1 MSWHDFIFSPQRK
14 IRLLRHGLFWLAWW
28 LYFFGSRYF
37 YPAVLLTGKNGGPR
51 NVDLNTSIWN
61 ATELVRSILMVSV
74 HMAACYL
81 IIYFLLPRFLLAGK
95 YLAMLAGLV
104 VLTAVMVLASRFM
117 DTIVLP
123 IFTRPDPLADTAFY
137 SSVFNGIVSAIKV
150 IAAATAITLGKYW
163 WKKQKEKE
171 VLEREKINA
180 ELQLLKAQ
188 IHPGFLFTALNN
200 IYVFSLAASPRA
212 PELLLKLSDLLSYM
226 LYECDQAVV
235 PLEKE
240 IARMKD
246 YILLEKIRMESIEL
260 EQSVIGDLSGKRI
273 APLLLLPFIENS
285 FKHSSGLTEQA
296 WVNIDITVEG
306 DILTMKLANGMMPEA
321 DGAGL
326 QENGLANVQKRL
338 TLLYPQKHELK
349 ISRELEMLVV
359 LLKIQIGEKP
369 LFEPEQAEHPGIN
382 EPLIAQPTLY
392 AAQ

>member
-14 IRLLRHGLFWLAWW
+14 IRLLRHGLFWLGWW

-51 NVDLNTSIWN
+51 NIDPDMGIWN

-74 HMAACYL
+74 HMAACYM

-95 YLAMLAGLV
+95 YLLALAGLIV
-104 VLTAVMVLASRFM
+104 VTGIMILASRLM

-123 IFTRPDPLADTAFY
+123 VLIQPDLPAGIPFY
-137 SSVFNGIVSAIKV
+137 SSIFNGIVSAVKV
-150 IAAATAITLGKYW
+150 LAAATAITLGKYW
-163 WKKQKEKE
+163 WKKKKEKE
-171 VLEREKINA
+171 ALEREKINA

-188 IHPGFLFTALNN
+188 IHPGFLFIALNN

-240 IARMKD
+240 IARMQD
-246 YILLEKIRMESIEL
+246 YLLLEKIRMESIEM
-260 EQSVIGDLSGKRI
+260 EQSVTGDVSGKLI

-285 FKHSSGLTEQA
+285 FKHSSELTEQA
-296 WVNIDITVEG
+296 WINLDITVEG
-306 DILTMKLANGMMPEA
+306 NTLTMKLANGTTPDA
-321 DGAGL
+321 TGGWI
-326 QENGLANVQKRL
+326 QENGLVNVQKRL
-338 TLLYPQKHELK
+338 TLLYPQQHELK

-369 LFEPEQAEHPGIN
+369 LTEPERTEDPFVNEH
-382 EPLIAQPTLY
+382 LVAQPTLY
-392 AAQ
+392 AQ

>member
-1 MSWHDFIFSPQRK
+1 
-14 IRLLRHGLFWLAWW
+14 
-28 LYFFGSRYF
+28 
-37 YPAVLLTGKNGGPR
+37 
-51 NVDLNTSIWN
+51 
-61 ATELVRSILMVSV
+61 
-74 HMAACYL
+74 
-81 IIYFLLPRFLLAGK
+81 
-95 YLAMLAGLV
+95 
-104 VLTAVMVLASRFM
+104 MVLASRFM
-117 DTIVLP
+117 DTTVLP
-123 IFTRPDPLADTAFY
+123 ALTQPDKLPDIPIY
-137 SSVFNGIVSAIKV
+137 SSIFNGIVSAIKV
-150 IAAATAITLGKYW
+150 IAAATVITLGKYW

-171 VLEREKINA
+171 TLEREKINA

-235 PLEKE
+235 SLEKE

-246 YILLEKIRMESIEL
+246 YIILEKIRMESIEM
-260 EQSVIGDLSGKRI
+260 EQSVTGDLSGKLI

-285 FKHSSGLTEQA
+285 FKHSSKLMEQA
-296 WVNIDITVEG
+296 WVNMDVTVEG
-306 DILTMKLANGMMPEA
+306 DILTMKLANGMMPGSNG
-321 DGAGL
+321 DVL
-326 QENGLANVQKRL
+326 FENGLANVQKRL

-369 LFEPEQAEHPGIN
+369 LIEPEQTENPGID
-382 EPLIAQPTLY
+382 EPLVYQPTLY

>member
-14 IRLLRHGLFWLAWW
+14 IRLFRHGVFWLAWW

-51 NVDLNTSIWN
+51 NVDLHISIWN
-61 ATELVRSILMVSV
+61 ATELVRSVLMVSV

-95 YLAMLAGLV
+95 YLLMLAGLIMGTG
-104 VLTAVMVLASRFM
+104 LMVLASRFM

-123 IFTRPDPLADTAFY
+123 FLTRPGQSPDIPFY
-137 SSVFNGIVSAIKV
+137 SSIFNGIVSAIKV
-150 IAAATAITLGKYW
+150 LAAATAITLGKYW

-188 IHPGFLFTALNN
+188 VHPGFLFTALNN

-226 LYECDQAVV
+226 LYECDQAVL

-240 IARMKD
+240 IARMQD
-246 YILLEKIRMESIEL
+246 YLLLEKIRMESIEM
-260 EQSVIGDLSGKRI
+260 EQSVTGDLSGKLI

-285 FKHSSGLTEQA
+285 FKHSSELTEQA
-296 WVNIDITVEG
+296 WINLDISVEG
-306 DILTMKLANGMMPEA
+306 NLLTMKLANGMMPDSNGEA
-321 DGAGL
+321 I

-359 LLKIQIGEKP
+359 LLKIHIGEKP
-369 LFEPEQAEHPGIN
+369 LIKPEHTENPSVN
-382 EPLIAQPTLY
+382 EPLVSQPTLY

>member
-1 MSWHDFIFSPQRK
+1 MSWHDFIFSPQKK

-37 YPAVLLTGKNGGPR
+37 YPVVLLTGKNSQPK
-51 NVDLNTSIWN
+51 NINPDLSIWN
-61 ATELVRSILMVSV
+61 TTELVRSILMVSV
-74 HMAACYL
+74 HLAACYA
-81 IIYFLLPRFLLAGK
+81 IIYFLLPRFLLTGK
-95 YLAMLAGLV
+95 YLLMLAGLMV
-104 VLTAVMVLASRFM
+104 VTGLMVLASRFM
-117 DTIVLP
+117 DTTVLP
-123 IFTRPDPLADTAFY
+123 ALTQPDKLPDIPFY
-137 SSVFNGIVSAIKV
+137 SSIFNGIVSAIKV
-150 IAAATAITLGKYW
+150 IAAATVITLGKYW

-171 VLEREKINA
+171 TLEREKINA

-235 PLEKE
+235 SLEKE

-246 YILLEKIRMESIEL
+246 YIILEKIRMESIEM
-260 EQSVIGDLSGKRI
+260 EQSVTGDLSGKLI

-285 FKHSSGLTEQA
+285 FKHSSKLMEQA
-296 WVNIDITVEG
+296 WVNMDVTVEG
-306 DILTMKLANGMMPEA
+306 DILTMKLANGMMPGSNG
-321 DGAGL
+321 DVL
-326 QENGLANVQKRL
+326 FENGLANVQKRL

-369 LFEPEQAEHPGIN
+369 LIEPEQTENPGID
-382 EPLIAQPTLY
+382 EPLVYQPTLY

>member
-14 IRLLRHGLFWLAWW
+14 IRLFRHGVFWLAWW
-28 LYFFGSRYF
+28 LYFFGTRYF
-37 YPAVLLTGKNGGPR
+37 YTAVLLTGKNSQPR
-51 NVDLNTSIWN
+51 NIDPDMGIWN

-74 HMAACYL
+74 HMAACYG

-95 YLAMLAGLV
+95 YLLMLFGLIGV
-104 VLTAVMVLASRFM
+104 TGLMVLASRFM

-123 IFTRPDPLADTAFY
+123 VLTQPGRPPEIPFY
-137 SSVFNGIVSAIKV
+137 SSIFNGIVSAIKL
-150 IAAATAITLGKYW
+150 IAAAAAITLGKYW

-171 VLEREKINA
+171 ALEREKINA

-246 YILLEKIRMESIEL
+246 YILLEKIRMDSIEM
-260 EQSVIGDLSGKRI
+260 EQSVTGNLSGKQI

-296 WVNIDITVEG
+296 WVNIDITVEEE
-306 DILTMKLANGMMPEA
+306 ILTMKLANGMP
-321 DGAGL
+321 DSNRDTL
-326 QENGLANVQKRL
+326 PENGLANVQKRL

-369 LFEPEQAEHPGIN
+369 LIEPEQTEHPDVN
-382 EPLIAQPTLY
+382 EPLVSQPTLY